1 MFIMFL
7 NKISYDLFE
16 KAFIFAFPPKSYDN
30 ILVVYILRAKLTSI
44 YLFKV
49 NMKTSEKR
57 AK

>member
-1 MFIMFL
+1 MFL
-7 NKISYDLFE
+7 NKTSYNIFE
-16 KAFIFAFPPKSYDN
+16 KAFIFAFSPKSYDN

-49 NMKTSEKR
+49 NMKMSEKR